1 MGTKWTNEQ
10 LKVINTRNRNIL
22 VSAAAGSGKT
32 AVLVERIIAMV
43 TDKDKPIDVDKLLV
57 VTFTNAA
64 ASEMRERLMKALSK
78 ALMLDRNNEHLQKQ
92 MTYIQNA
99 KITTIDAFC
108 LGVLKDN
115 FGEADI
121 DPGFR
126 IGNNDELELLKKDT
140 VSEVINSYF
149 EAGDEQFLE
158 FMEDYVDKSGRS
170 AIEEIILD
178 LYEKSM
184 SNVNPAKWLGDM
196 LLDYKDITPDK
207 ILDSVFFKKLFS
219 EAKKSIHKAYEA
231 MRMALYYSDKAG
243 IYEYEEIF
251 LKEQE
256 LLKQLGNIEDFNELK
271 KQVDNIKYDRL
282 PSIKKDR
289 GIDDREKKKVVKF
302 RDSAKK
308 YIKDIK
314 EKFLNKSLDEYSQV
328 LKLSYDNVAMLIKL
342 TGEFMEEYLKVKKE
356 KNIVDFAQVEQL
368 TYNILVKDGEITDT
382 AKQISEDFYEI
393 LIDEYQ
399 DSNYLQEA
407 ILGAVSKKHKGIN
420 NIFMVGDVK
429 QSIYGFRNAKPELFV
444 EKFESYTA
452 NDDENMKICLSKNF
466 RSRKQVIETCNFIF
480 EQVMT
485 KEFSDISYDEE
496 QKLYL
501 GAAYEDND
509 QCETEII
516 VIDRNAKAEGSYIG
530 ENSGKANGNS
540 ISGASTSEA
549 LTNDEFT
556 EEAEGEEDEL
566 LDITYIEAEA
576 GVIADK
582 IKELVA
588 NEQKVLDKNTNTY
601 RNIRFSDIAI
611 IVRTMRN
618 LGDTIM
624 QVVEQRNIPIE
635 SISTTGYFSAF
646 EIRVLLAYL
655 EVIDNVRQD
664 IPLVCVLR
672 NVYRFN
678 ENELAQIKGESK
690 GSYFDGLNMYNGYLN
705 ERVQRVL
712 EDLEA
717 LRKMVPY
724 TSIYELINTIL
735 IKTGFKDY
743 LLAMGNGNKRLAN
756 VEMLLKKAVQYEN
769 SSYSGLFNFIRY
781 IERVQQVELDEGEA
795 KGYEEENDSVKL
807 MTIHKSKGLEFP
819 VVIVAGMG
827 RQFNEMD
834 YKKTVVVGKE
844 GGLGIDYIDKD
855 KRIRYQSPIKKA
867 LTIMGKEADRAEE
880 IRVLYVALTR
890 AKEKL
895 IMTGSCDINGKLKN
909 LLKYANYEEKAF
921 KSYMIMECKSFI
933 EIILLA
939 YMRNISMNSYINS
952 NSEDI
957 GFDNGISIGLTSPVY
972 NSEAANA
979 KFKVI
984 NLNDITYKAVERQYF
999 EKEMKESIEHFN
1011 SDIVYDAATREI
1023 LEKRMSYR
1031 YPYPQDMGLTA
1042 KVSVS
1047 DVKHRYMSDDIEE
1060 TVDSKVID
1068 YSDNERK
1075 SDPAEKA
1082 TTEKIVVG
1090 EAVEGKAVTEKI
1102 VEDKTVTDEI
1112 AAGEEVTVEAFADK
1126 FVVDEDMPR
1135 FLRGEEEINE
1145 GAKRGTSY
1153 HRIFELI
1160 DYSKDIESLEAT
1172 QEMIEEIV
1180 RSGRISK
1187 EDADLVSPKKIF
1199 RFLNSKIGKRMKAA
1213 ALNGKLYREKQFV
1226 MGDAYNKI
1234 IKEVDSTEMV
1244 LVQGIIDAMFEE
1256 NGKLIIVD
1264 YKTDNVADIRQLEA
1278 RYKTQLELYA
1288 DAVQL
1293 SLGKEVGEKIIYST
1307 KFGDELVL

>member
-43 TDKDKPIDVDKLLV
+43 TDKDEPIDVDKLLV

-78 ALMLDRNNEHLQKQ
+78 ALMQDRNNEHLQKQ

-108 LGVLKDN
+108 LGILKDN

-231 MRMALYYSDKAG
+231 MRMALCYSDKAG

-289 GIDDREKKKVVKF
+289 GIEDREKKKVVKF
-302 RDSAKK
+302 RESAKK

-314 EKFLNKSLDEYSQV
+314 EKFLNKSLDEYSKV

-342 TGEFMEEYLKVKKE
+342 TCEFMEEYLKVKKE

-368 TYNILVKDGEITDT
+368 TYNILVKDGEVTDT

-516 VIDRNAKAEGSYIG
+516 VIDRNAKAEGSYIS
-530 ENSGKANGNS
+530 ENSGKVNGNP
-540 ISGASTSEA
+540 ISGGSTSETSA
-549 LTNDEFT
+549 NDEFT

-743 LLAMGNGNKRLAN
+743 LLAMGNGNKRIAN

-880 IRVLYVALTR
+880 LRVLYVALTR

-1023 LEKRMSYR
+1023 LENRMSYR

-1060 TVDSKVID
+1060 TVDSKVMD
-1068 YSDNERK
+1068 YSDSERK
-1075 SDPAEKA
+1075 SDSAEKA
-1082 TTEKIVVG
+1082 TIEKI
-1090 EAVEGKAVTEKI
+1090 
-1102 VEDKTVTDEI
+1102 
-1112 AAGEEVTVEAFADK
+1112 
-1126 FVVDEDMPR
+1126 VVDEDMPR

-1187 EDADLVSPKKIF
+1187 ADADLVSPKKIF
-1199 RFLNSKIGKRMKAA
+1199 RFLNSSIGKRMKAA

>member
-78 ALMLDRNNEHLQKQ
+78 ALMQDRNNEHLQKQ

-108 LGVLKDN
+108 LGILKDN

-302 RDSAKK
+302 RESAKK

-314 EKFLNKSLDEYSQV
+314 EKFLNKSLDEYSRV
-328 LKLSYDNVAMLIKL
+328 LKLSYDNVAMLLKL
-342 TGEFMEEYLKVKKE
+342 TCEFMEEYLKVKKE

-368 TYNILVKDGEITDT
+368 TYNILVKDGEVTDT

-516 VIDRNAKAEGSYIG
+516 VIDRNAKAEGSYIS
-530 ENSGKANGNS
+530 ENSGKVNGNP
-540 ISGASTSEA
+540 ISGGSTSETSA
-549 LTNDEFT
+549 NDEFT

-743 LLAMGNGNKRLAN
+743 LLAMGNGNKRIAN

-880 IRVLYVALTR
+880 LRVLYVALTR

-1023 LEKRMSYR
+1023 LENRMSYR

-1060 TVDSKVID
+1060 TVDSKVMD
-1068 YSDNERK
+1068 YSDSERK
-1075 SDPAEKA
+1075 SDSAEKA
-1082 TTEKIVVG
+1082 TIEKI
-1090 EAVEGKAVTEKI
+1090 
-1102 VEDKTVTDEI
+1102 
-1112 AAGEEVTVEAFADK
+1112 
-1126 FVVDEDMPR
+1126 VVDEDMPR

-1187 EDADLVSPKKIF
+1187 ADADLVSPKKIF
-1199 RFLNSKIGKRMKAA
+1199 RFLNSNIGKRMKAA